1 MTLFDFIKILLTYK
15 RWLIILPLVAALSI
29 FALTLNQ
36 KKDYTSQALLY
47 TGIVPA
53 SDGTVNVQARV
64 DVFAVNNA
72 FDNIQT
78 IITSRQVLE
87 ETNLHLI
94 ARHLM
99 RKKNKPAELEKS
111 ITTFLNEHREGF
123 ADLPAYQSEEE
134 LFKLLQDRSQNS
146 SIQWLLE
153 NDLSIYSGSI
163 IKKNLKIKRSGSS
176 DILEV
181 AFTSNE
187 ATVAEETLDFLIDVF
202 TKRYKEIRKSEVG
215 SMVRFFEIEVAKAAD
230 RLTVVADEMKAF
242 QMKNR
247 IINYYEQTH
256 LVAIETEHLNGQY
269 YDELMKLAASERAF
283 QDLKSKLGDPVQ
295 QALSS
300 EEIVRSQQNISSLMT
315 KKQLVESSSEE
326 YQTIH
331 SSIQKEEESLRKA
344 ISKLYVDGRTEE
356 GVSKKDIL
364 RQWLDQFIALSE
376 ARARVTIMEQRKI
389 KQEKEYDFFA
399 PLGSALHNFER
410 QMDVAEREYLDLLH
424 SLNQARLRQQ
434 SAESSTLLSTVDGP
448 NRPLKPEP
456 SKRKLLVIVGWLGT
470 LVMVMG
476 VILFIEYFDS
486 TLQSPERAEN
496 KTGLIS
502 IGALTNQFDTPIGK
516 RAWSDFMLRFMANIS
531 GSDHVARRVLFISQ
545 STVINGEAV
554 ASHLAKS
561 LTQCNKSVAYCGMT
575 SSATS
580 ELPIPSGDK
589 VPADDKNVDFVFSVL
604 PSLNDAVADWS
615 ALQNTDRVILLTNG
629 ESSWSPSDKQTV
641 SLLEKI
647 FATKPYLLLVDVDEK
662 RLEPWMGELPKP
674 RSRFRV
680 LIKKIVQFQFH

>member
-1 MTLFDFIKILLTYK
+1 MTLFDFIKLLMAYK
-15 RWLIILPLVAALSI
+15 RWLIILPLVVAIAV

-87 ETNLHLI
+87 ETNLHLL
-94 ARHLM
+94 ARHLI
-99 RKKNKPAELEKS
+99 RRKNKPADLEKS
-111 ITTFLNEHREGF
+111 IFKFLEEHSEGF

-134 LFKLLQDRSQNS
+134 LFKLLQARTQNS

-153 NDLSIYSGSI
+153 NDLSIYSGAV

-181 AFTSNE
+181 TFTSNE
-187 ATVAEETLDFLIDVF
+187 ASVAEETLTFLISVF
-202 TKRYKEIRKSEVG
+202 TNRYKDIRKSEVG

-230 RLTVVADEMKAF
+230 RLTVVAENMKAF

-283 QDLKSKLGDPVQ
+283 QDLKAKLGDPVQ

-300 EEIVRSQQNISSLMT
+300 EEIVRAQQNISSLMT
-315 KKQLVESSSEE
+315 RKQLVPASSEE

-376 ARARVTIMEQRKI
+376 ARARVTVMEQRKI

-434 SAESSTLLSTVDGP
+434 STESSTMLSTVDGP
-448 NRPLKPEP
+448 NRPLKPEA

-476 VILFIEYFDS
+476 VILFIEYFDT
-486 TLQSPERAEN
+486 TLQSPERAES
-496 KTGLIS
+496 KTGLIAL
-502 IGALTNQFDTPIGK
+502 GALTHNQETPTAK
-516 RAWSDFMLRFMANIS
+516 LAWSDFMLRFMANLAPHNHS
-531 GSDHVARRVLFISQ
+531 TRRVLFISKA
-545 STVINGEAV
+545 TVPHAEQVVVDLANALNQHHKRAV
-554 ASHLAKS
+554 VEGSGS
-561 LTQCNKSVAYCGMT
+561 ESD
-575 SSATS
+575 SSS
-580 ELPIPSGDK
+580 NS
-589 VPADDKNVDFVFSVL
+589 PADFIFRLL
-604 PSLNDAVADWS
+604 PSLNDAVGQWNAM
-615 ALQNTDRVILLTNG
+615 QQTDRVILLANG
-629 ESSWSPSDKQTV
+629 ESSWTSADKQ
-641 SLLEKI
+641 SIGLLERI
-647 FATKPYLLLVDVDEK
+647 FATKPYLLLVGVDEK
-662 RLEPWMGELPKP
+662 RLEHWMGELPKT
-674 RSRFRV
+674 RSRFRI
-680 LIKKIVQFQFH
+680 LIKKIARFQFH

>member
-1 MTLFDFIKILLTYK
+1 MTLFDFLKLLMAYK
-15 RWLIILPLVAALSI
+15 RWLIILPLVVALAV

-87 ETNLHLI
+87 ETNLHLL

-99 RKKNKPAELEKS
+99 RRKNKPAELEKS
-111 ITTFLNEHREGF
+111 ISKFLTEHGEGF

-134 LFKLLQDRSQNS
+134 LFKLLQARTQNS

-153 NDLSIYSGSI
+153 NDLSIYSGNV

-181 AFTSNE
+181 TLTSNE
-187 ATVAEETLDFLIDVF
+187 ASVAEETLSFLINVF
-202 TKRYKEIRKSEVG
+202 TSRYKDIRKSEVG

-230 RLTVVADEMKAF
+230 RLTVVAEEMKAF

-326 YQTIH
+326 YQTIN

-389 KQEKEYDFFA
+389 KQEKQYDFFA
-399 PLGSALHNFER
+399 PLGSVLHNFER

-434 SAESSTLLSTVDGP
+434 SAESSTMLSTVDGP

-476 VILFIEYFDS
+476 AILFVEYFDS
-486 TLQSPERAEN
+486 TLQSPDRAEG
-496 KTGLIS
+496 KTGLIAL
-502 IGALTNQFDTPIGK
+502 GALTQSRETPTAK
-516 RAWSDFMLRFMANIS
+516 LAWSDFMLRFMANIS
-531 GSDHVARRVLFISQ
+531 STDHSTRRVLFISKSNVSQ
-545 STVINGEAV
+545 AEEVVVN
-554 ASHLAKS
+554 LANS
-561 LTQCNKSVAYCGMT
+561 LRQHNKRVVLEGGALTM
-575 SSATS
+575 SSEMNNRPDNDSSLNT
-580 ELPIPSGDK
+580 IP
-589 VPADDKNVDFVFSVL
+589 DFEFRLL
-604 PSLNDAVADWS
+604 PSLNEAVSQWNAV
-615 ALQNTDRVILLTNG
+615 QQTDRVIMLANG
-629 ESSWSPSDKQTV
+629 ESSWTPADKQAIG
-641 SLLEKI
+641 LLERI
-647 FATKPYLLLVDVDEK
+647 FATKPYLLLVGVDEK
-662 RLEPWMGELPKP
+662 RLEHWMGELPKA
-674 RSRFRV
+674 RSRFRI
-680 LIKKIVQFQFH
+680 LMKKIVRFQFH